1 MIMKLIRDEKVK
13 YLFWGVATTF
23 FYFVFR
29 FIVNVLTNNPTI
41 AAFLAEVVTI
51 IFAFYVNRTFVF
63 TNQKS
68 TSLTYQLMSFFAGR
82 VIVAVFDIVVTY
94 VTIEKYHSFFIRL
107 LGLDKLNYHF
117 LRSIWGTYFFVTPYQ
132 INNVIWVVIIQIFAI
147 IFNYLV
153 SKYYSFK

>member
-13 YLFWGVATTF
+13 YLFWGVATTV

-41 AAFLAEVVTI
+41 ATFLAEVVTI

-68 TSLTYQLMSFFAGR
+68 TSLTYQLMSF
-82 VIVAVFDIVVTY
+82 
-94 VTIEKYHSFFIRL
+94 
-107 LGLDKLNYHF
+107 
-117 LRSIWGTYFFVTPYQ
+117 
-132 INNVIWVVIIQIFAI
+132 
-147 IFNYLV
+147 LV
-153 SKYYSFK
+153 KSKMLV